1 MGFAVDTVTYMKR
14 NKTNLSYLSCT
25 IIRFLRE
32 KSQKRKKVQLDV
44 NKTFQGLLILKLKK
58 QQNKIEKIL

>member
-1 MGFAVDTVTYMKR
+1 MGFAVDTVAYMKR

-32 KSQKRKKVQLDV
+32 KSQKRKKVQILVTRLDI
-44 NKTFQGLLILKLKK
+44 NWMLIRHFKDS
-58 QQNKIEKIL
+58 